1 MNPRIADWSDQRVW
15 LLGASTGIGAA
26 LAGLLLAR
34 GARVALS
41 ARSAVRLAEVAA
53 AGGGR
58 ALVLPCDAAD
68 AASLHAAWDA
78 LLAEWGG

>member
-53 AGGGR
+53 A
-58 ALVLPCDAAD
+58 VV
-68 AASLHAAWDA
+68 
-78 LLAEWGG
+78 AENA